1 MGMPQAAQR
10 WTPAMVR
17 ALPDD
22 GNRYEVVAGEL
33 LVTPAPSFDHQQ
45 AVARLLLRLVPY
57 VDAHGLG
64 YALASPAD
72 IEFEQEHL
80 VQPDIFVAP
89 RVEGRR
95 PERWSDIKRL
105 LLAVEVLSPGTARA
119 DRTVKR
125 QLFQRVGVPDYWIV
139 DVAARV
145 VECWRPREP
154 RPEVLSATLAWRP
167 SPDVPPLEIGLPQLF
182 AEIVEG

>member
-1 MGMPQAAQR
+1 MGMAQAAQR

-17 ALPDD
+17 ALPED

-33 LVTPAPSFDHQQ
+33 FVTPAPSFDHQQ

-72 IEFEQEHL
+72 IEFEEEHL
-80 VQPDIFVAP
+80 VQPDLFVAP
-89 RVEGRR
+89 RVEG
-95 PERWSDIKRL
+95 
-105 LLAVEVLSPGTARA
+105 
-119 DRTVKR
+119 

-145 VECWRPREP
+145 VECWRPSEP

>member
-1 MGMPQAAQR
+1 MIFSSLRLPAPSRMNLVPGSRCAILSSPRVPLLPSRRAEHLMGMPQAAQR

-33 LVTPAPSFDHQQ
+33 FVTPAPSIDHQQ

-72 IEFEQEHL
+72 IEFEEEHL

-89 RVEGRR
+89 RLAGRR

-105 LLAVEVLSPGTARA
+105 LRDPAPYRWVRALIRSSSSTSALSRS
-119 DRTVKR
+119 RSVCLVR
-125 QLFQRVGVPDYWIV
+125 
-139 DVAARV
+139 
-145 VECWRPREP
+145 
-154 RPEVLSATLAWRP
+154 
-167 SPDVPPLEIGLPQLF
+167 
-182 AEIVEG
+182 